1 MMSYRFANRLRDLAR
16 RTTDSSLARACRS
29 RQRSL
34 LETTLELLEV
44 MTDMDGNGRESLVAA
59 IREHLAD
66 TFLQE
71 DPTDSNDNPEQSSSA
86 SPSTTFSAR
95 QPYEK
100 VSVDALEKA
109 QTHLTAG
116 IKRLWP
122 ILQLGLDRQT
132 RFQKQHARRHRSL
145 SVGKRVR
152 VTTEEEETSSDSD
165 CEENTRS
172 CCSENEAVATQLYGL
187 HQKVVN
193 CYLGMAEIHL
203 KNYFSSS
210 AMQCLRSA
218 ARRLADSIFLVG
230 ETLGPNENDKRA
242 RAWLRRSQM
251 QYVWLWE
258 HCGHFA
264 RSFGGD
270 VLWRDRGHA
279 GADDVLSVLRDAETA
294 FEDNKHLQCLQ
305 RTSNL
310 YNFLASDSLNSAVDE
325 VNLHHLSGVVSM
337 PGAKG
342 SIAAVINVDKD
353 SVRRAKEYLSGQHL
367 LKREERQVL
376 VASCIAYQRA
386 ILAYK
391 CLVDDTSVG
400 QTHQDLM
407 GLLQQRLGDA
417 CNEVGKM
424 LLNALRSLLG
434 SSTNAKTDPL
444 MRAAGPLLSSALF
457 WFDEGLASFQKC
469 GDLRNVAM
477 LRCNICQCYKL
488 MANSTFAEDVARV
501 PSHAETS
508 LQEGVHHLLAAHD
521 ALGMRESDPFCWDMV
536 SAELATTYLVLG
548 VRRRQALIGS
558 GNVPLILEALRL
570 SPGKERSIVE
580 PMLRAKEIYE
590 EMGNPHQAAASHYQL
605 ALYYSK
611 IWTCQRDESKTREK
625 LSSAFAH
632 YSAAHK
638 YFSRSLRGNEST
650 FCLLC
655 LDLASLYASVQGEG
669 GIFKALMCCF
679 DTAPAFSPETIE
691 EHASRGTAWVEQM
704 STLATGVE
712 ERVFKLLKS
721 LTKLEEESGDVPKY
735 KLLYRVGL
743 TAKLNATTGSPESRI
758 LAWYSTLESI
768 RMAWQK
774 GHQGPRR

>member
-1 MMSYRFANRLRDLAR
+1 MN
-16 RTTDSSLARACRS
+16 
-29 RQRSL
+29 
-34 LETTLELLEV
+34 
-44 MTDMDGNGRESLVAA
+44 DMDGNGRESLVAA
-59 IREHLAD
+59 IRERLAD

-71 DPTDSNDNPEQSSSA
+71 EQTDSNDKPEQSGST
-86 SPSTTFSAR
+86 SPSTTFSSR

-109 QTHLTAG
+109 QTHLTSG

-122 ILQLGLDRQT
+122 ILQLGLDRQA
-132 RFQKQHARRHRSL
+132 RFQKQNAGRHSSL
-145 SVGKRVR
+145 SMEKRVR
-152 VTTEEEETSSDSD
+152 VTTEKEESDSD
-165 CEENTRS
+165 CEENTRNCS
-172 CCSENEAVATQLYGL
+172 SENEAVATQLYGL

-218 ARRLADSIFLVG
+218 ARRLADSFFLVG
-230 ETLGPNENDKRA
+230 ETLGSRADDKRA
-242 RAWLRRSQM
+242 LAWLRRSQM

-279 GADDVLSVLRDAETA
+279 RADDVLSVLRDAETA
-294 FEDNKHLQCLQ
+294 FEDNKKLQCLQ
-305 RTSNL
+305 RTSDL
-310 YNFLASDSLNSAVDE
+310 FKFLASDSLNSATNE

-337 PGAKG
+337 SGSKG
-342 SIAAVINVDKD
+342 SIAPVFIVDKD
-353 SVRRAKEYLSGQHL
+353 SVAQAEEYLSSQHL

-391 CLVDDTSVG
+391 CLVDDTSVEK
-400 QTHQDLM
+400 THEDLM

-434 SSTNAKTDPL
+434 SSTNTRTCSLKC
-444 MRAAGPLLSSALF
+444 AAGPLLSSALF

-469 GDLRNVAM
+469 GDLRNLAM

-488 MANSTFAEDVARV
+488 MANSTFAEDVSNV
-501 PSHAETS
+501 PSHAEKS

-521 ALGMRESDPFCWDMV
+521 ALGMREYDPVCWDMV

-580 PMLRAKEIYE
+580 PMLRAKEMYE

-625 LSSAFAH
+625 LSAAFAH
-632 YSAAHK
+632 YSAAHE

-679 DTAPAFSPETIE
+679 DTAPAFSPETIA
-691 EHASRGTAWVEQM
+691 EHVSRGSAWVEQM
-704 STLATGVE
+704 ATLAAGVE

-721 LTKLEEESGDVPKY
+721 LTKLEEEAGDVPKY

-743 TAKLNATTGSPESRI
+743 TAKLKATTDSPESRVC
-758 LAWYSTLESI
+758 AWYSTLENI
-768 RMAWQK
+768 RVAWQK
-774 GHQGPRR
+774 GYQ